1 MLDRVMSMRVLVR
14 AASEGS
20 LSAAGRSLGMSAAMA
35 AKHIN
40 TLEARLGI
48 RLFHRTTRHLS
59 LTDKGLDHLK
69 ACQRIL
75 SDIDEAEAAAMSQKV
90 EVSGR
95 LRMSA
100 PLCFGVRYIAPLMPA
115 FSCRYPSTAVELGF
129 TDRKI
134 NPVEEDWDLSIQTGA
149 AMGAHSGA
157 RKLADSS
164 MVVCA
169 SSLYLARYGRPST
182 VADLSRHNCL
192 AYSLA
197 LPNLN
202 GQEWTFGRDGGTRI
216 RISGNLCANSVEALT
231 AAAVG
236 GQGIIYQPDFI
247 VSDALNAGKLQVLKL
262 DEPGADTGGIYAIYP
277 SGHQPP
283 AIVRA
288 MVEYLV
294 QSYALPAPWTIAQ
307 DAPE

>member
-59 LTDKGLDHLK
+59 LTDKGQDHLK

-75 SDIDEAEAAAMSQKV
+75 SDIDQAEAAAMSQKV

-95 LRMSA
+95 LRMSV
-100 PLCFGVRYIAPLMPA
+100 PLYFGVRYIAPLMPA
-115 FSCRYPSTAVELGF
+115 FSCRYHSTAVELGF

-134 NPVEEDWDLSIQTGA
+134 NPLEEEWDLSIQTGA
-149 AMGAHSGA
+149 AMGAHSGS

-169 SSLYLARYGRPST
+169 SSSYLARYGRPSK

-197 LPNLN
+197 LLN
-202 GQEWTFGRDGGTRI
+202 SGEWMFGRDGGIRV
-216 RISGNLCANSVEALT
+216 RISGNLCANNVEALT

-247 VSDALNAGKLQVLKL
+247 VSDALNAGKLQVLQL
-262 DEPGADTGGIYAIYP
+262 DEPFADTGGIYAIYP
-277 SGHQPP
+277 PAHQPP

-288 MVEYLV
+288 MVEYLA
-294 QSYALPAPWTIAQ
+294 QAYALPAPWTIAQ
-307 DAPE
+307 HAHE

>member
-35 AKHIN
+35 TKHIN
-40 TLEARLGI
+40 TLEARLGV

-59 LTDKGLDHLK
+59 LTDKGRDYLK
-69 ACQRIL
+69 ACECIL
-75 SDIDEAEAAAMSQKV
+75 SDIDEADAAARSQKV

-95 LRMSA
+95 LRMSV
-100 PLCFGVRYIAPLMPA
+100 PLYFGVRYIAPLMPA
-115 FSCRYPSTAVELGF
+115 FSRRYDSTAVELGF
-129 TDRKI
+129 SDRKI
-134 NPVEEDWDLSIQTGA
+134 NPVEEEWDLSIRAGA
-149 AMGAHSGA
+149 IMGAHSGV

-169 SSLYLARYGRPST
+169 SSLYLARYGKPST
-182 VADLSRHNCL
+182 IAELSRHNCL

-197 LPNLN
+197 LLN
-202 GQEWTFGRDGGTRI
+202 SEEWAFGRDGGIRI
-216 RISGNLCANSVEALT
+216 RIGGNLCANNPEALT

-247 VSDALNAGKLQVLKL
+247 VFDALNAGKLQVLEL
-262 DEPGADTGGIYAIYP
+262 DEPVADTGGIYAVHSP
-277 SGHQPP
+277 DRQPP

-288 MVEYLV
+288 MVEYLA
-294 QSYALPAPWTIAQ
+294 QAYALPAPWAIAPGVQ
-307 DAPE
+307 E

>member
-1 MLDRVMSMRVLVR
+1 MRVLVR

-35 AKHIN
+35 TKHIN
-40 TLEARLGI
+40 TLEARLGV

-59 LTDKGLDHLK
+59 LTDKGRDHLK

-75 SDIDEAEAAAMSQKV
+75 FDIDEAEAAAMSQKV

-95 LRMSA
+95 LRMSV
-100 PLCFGVRYIAPLMPA
+100 PLYFGVRYIAPLMPA
-115 FSCRYPSTAVELGF
+115 FSRRYHSTAVELGF
-129 TDRKI
+129 SDRETDPMRK
-134 NPVEEDWDLSIQTGA
+134 ECDLSIRAGA
-149 AMGAHSGA
+149 IMGAHSDI

-169 SSLYLARYGRPST
+169 SPLYLARYGRPST
-182 VADLSRHNCL
+182 VAELSRHNCL

-197 LPNLN
+197 LLSS
-202 GQEWTFGRDGGTRI
+202 QEWAFGQDGGTRI
-216 RISGNLCANSVEALT
+216 RISGNLCANNVEALT

-247 VSDALNAGKLQVLKL
+247 VADALGAGKLQVLQL
-262 DEPGADTGGIYAIYP
+262 DEPVAATGGIYAVYP
-277 SGHQPP
+277 PERQPP

-288 MVEYLV
+288 MVEYLAQAYAFPTPWAVV
-294 QSYALPAPWTIAQ
+294 QGVQ
-307 DAPE
+307 E

>member
-95 LRMSA
+95 LRMSV
-100 PLCFGVRYIAPLMPA
+100 PLYFGVRYIAPLMPA
-115 FSCRYPSTAVELGF
+115 FSGRYHSTAVELGF

-134 NPVEEDWDLSIQTGA
+134 NPVEEEWDLSIQTGA
-149 AMGAHSGA
+149 AMGAHSGS

-169 SSLYLARYGRPST
+169 SSSYLARYGRPSK

-197 LPNLN
+197 LLN
-202 GQEWTFGRDGGTRI
+202 SGEWVFGRDGGIRV
-216 RISGNLCANSVEALT
+216 RISGNLCANNVEALT

-247 VSDALNAGKLQVLKL
+247 VFDALSAGKLQVLQL
-262 DEPGADTGGIYAIYP
+262 DEPFADTGGIYAIYP
-277 SGHQPP
+277 SAHQPP

-288 MVEYLV
+288 MVEYLA
-294 QSYALPAPWTIAQ
+294 QAYALPAPWTIAQ
-307 DAPE
+307 HAHE